1 MYRFR
6 SARAFG
12 LFEPTNRGRLP
23 PGGDRLCVVSASDY
37 LSKPDAHLDPSV
49 AAVYDAAHADRFTP
63 SVVGPAV
70 EFLADL
76 AEGGAA
82 VEFAVGTGR
91 LALPLSEIVDSVHGI
106 DFSEAM
112 LAELRKKEGAE
123 RVALTVGD
131 MTTTQV
137 SSDATLVYLAF
148 NTIGNLRTQQQQV
161 DCFRN
166 AAAHLAP
173 GGCFV
178 IETGV
183 PQLHRLPAGESIR
196 PFDVSPHHL
205 GFDEYVDRVNQI
217 SISHHYYIDGDRV
230 RTGSPSFRYVW
241 PSELDLMAQLAG
253 MTLEDRWAD
262 WRRSPFTGD
271 SPAHVSVWRKP

>member
-1 MYRFR
+1 M
-6 SARAFG
+6 S
-12 LFEPTNRGRLP
+12 LP
-23 PGGDRLCVVSASDY
+23 DY
-37 LSKPDAHLDPSV
+37 LSRPDPHLTAAV
-49 AAVYDAAHADRFTP
+49 AAVYDDAHADQFTAEA
-63 SVVGPAV
+63 VRPAV

-76 AEGGAA
+76 AGHGAA

-91 LALPLSEIVDSVHGI
+91 LALPLSETVTPVHGI
-106 DFSEAM
+106 DFSDAM
-112 LAELRKKEGAE
+112 LTELRKKEGAE
-123 RVALTVGD
+123 HISLTVGD

-137 SSDATLVYLAF
+137 CTDAAVVYLAF

-166 AAAHLAP
+166 AAAHLAS
-173 GGCFV
+173 GGRFV

-196 PFDVSPHHL
+196 PFDVTPHHL

-217 SISHHYYIDGDRV
+217 SISHHYFIDGDRV

-253 MTLEDRWAD
+253 ITLEGRWAD
-262 WRRSPFTGD
+262 WQRSPFTGD
-271 SPAHVSVWRKP
+271 SPSHVSVWRKA